1 MGKMSIN
8 DKIVIQNL
16 EMKCPLKD
24 DLGELLPEK
33 NRNHST
39 YLAHIVA

>member
-1 MGKMSIN
+1 MGKISIN

-16 EMKCPLKD
+16 EMKCPLKH

-33 NRNHST
+33 NRSHST
-39 YLAHIVA
+39 YLARIVA